1 VNITLSAKFI
11 STVLTGIIGFL
22 LIAHCIQAY
31 FFLEGLMDYV
41 YFLDFDIERNLPT
54 FYSVAAI
61 EIAALLLLVIYIYHK
76 KNQNN
81 YQWAWLG
88 LSILFAFLGLDEAT
102 KIHENAGDII
112 SYTFE
117 ATGIFYFPWVLPYGI
132 ALIFLSVIYIPWLF
146 SIPLSNRIEFIISA
160 IVFLSGA
167 LGMEM
172 LSAVYAEQTSLD
184 SYEYIRT
191 YTIEETL
198 EMLGVLLFIR
208 ALIRYMHV
216 TIKDITIECRP

>member
-1 VNITLSAKFI
+1 
-11 STVLTGIIGFL
+11 
-22 LIAHCIQAY
+22 
-31 FFLEGLMDYV
+31 MDYV

-54 FYSVAAI
+54 FYSVI
-61 EIAALLLLVIYIYHK
+61 TLEIAALLLLVIYIYHK
-76 KNQNN
+76 KNKHD

-88 LSILFAFLGLDEAT
+88 LSIIFAFLGLDEST

-112 SYTFE
+112 SYTFN

-132 ALIFLSVIYIPWLF
+132 ALIFLSIVYIPWLF
-146 SIPLSNRIEFIISA
+146 SIPLNIRIEFIISA
-160 IVFLSGA
+160 VVFLSGA

-184 SYEYIRT
+184 SYEYIRS

-198 EMLGVLLFIR
+198 EMLGVVLFIR
-208 ALIRYMHV
+208 ALIRYMHI
-216 TIKDITIECRP
+216 TMKHITIECKP